1 LQIAGWQIIIGVGFS
16 INSADKRTLR
26 RLEMPAQIV
35 RTRFRAVVATIIL
48 GSLMLTAPASY
59 AGQIFMKNG
68 DVITAD
74 IKKIWDEDV
83 TIEPA
88 YADEFTI
95 DLDAIDHFES
105 DREFDIEL
113 ADGRESKAMLIDGGG
128 GTQVL
133 RIDGTTL
140 EVPVMQLAELDEP
153 EDDFD
158 WDSNLDLN
166 SVVNT
171 GNTDNV
177 SATLQFKTNL
187 KTGDHRHI
195 GGFLFTREEQNGE
208 TVKEQDRADYSYNW
222 SFRDPWFLGLNIAAE
237 RDPVRD
243 LNYRATLG
251 GGIGYNF
258 WDDASR
264 FFQLQAIAGH
274 LTEDFDSE
282 DIDGLESND
291 SAIAGWIV
299 RFRYRLIKDL
309 TIFHD
314 HTATT
319 NVSGRSNNVFQSQTG
334 VRYEITDL
342 LYANFQFDFDYES
355 APSAGNKSTD
365 TTTLLGLGLEF

>member
-1 LQIAGWQIIIGVGFS
+1 
-16 INSADKRTLR
+16 
-26 RLEMPAQIV
+26 MPTQLI
-35 RTRFRAVVATIIL
+35 RTRFWAVAATIIL
-48 GSLMLTAPASY
+48 GLLMLIAPASY

-74 IKKIWDEDV
+74 IMKIWDKDV
-83 TIEPA
+83 AIEPA

-105 DREFDIEL
+105 DREFDIKFAE
-113 ADGRESKAMLIDGGG
+113 GRDAKAKLIGGG
-128 GTQVL
+128 EGTQVL
-133 RIDGTTL
+133 QIDGTTT

-158 WDSNLDLN
+158 WDSNIDLN

-177 SATLQFKTNL
+177 SIMLQFKTNL

-195 GGFLFTREEQNGE
+195 GSFSFSREEQNSV
-208 TVKEQDRADYSYNW
+208 TVKEQDRVDYSYNW
-222 SFRDPWFLGLNIAAE
+222 SFRDPWFVGLNVSGE
-237 RDPVRD
+237 RDPIRD
-243 LNYRATLG
+243 LNHRATLG

-264 FFQLQAIAGH
+264 FFQLQAVAGY
-274 LTEDFDSE
+274 LTEEFDS
-282 DIDGLESND
+282 DNIDGLESNE
-291 SAIAGWIV
+291 SATAGWIV

-314 HTATT
+314 HSATT
-319 NVSGRSNNVFQSQTG
+319 NVSGRSNNIFQSQTG

-355 APSAGNKSTD
+355 EPSAGNESTD

>member
-1 LQIAGWQIIIGVGFS
+1 
-16 INSADKRTLR
+16 
-26 RLEMPAQIV
+26 MPTHLI
-35 RTRFRAVVATIIL
+35 RTRFLAVAATIIL
-48 GSLMLTAPASY
+48 GLLMLVAPASY

-74 IKKIWDEDV
+74 VKKIWDKDV
-83 TIEPA
+83 SIEPV

-105 DREFDIEL
+105 DREFDIKF
-113 ADGRESKAMLIDGGG
+113 ADGRDSKAKLIGGG
-128 GTQVL
+128 EGMQVL
-133 RIDGTTL
+133 QIGGTTTK
-140 EVPVMQLAELDEP
+140 VPVMQLAELDEP

-158 WDSNLDLN
+158 WDSNVDLN

-195 GGFLFTREEQNGE
+195 GGLLFAHEEQNSD
-208 TVKEQDRADYSYNW
+208 TVKDQDRVDYSYNW
-222 SFRDPWFLGLNIAAE
+222 SFRDPWFVGLNVRGE
-237 RDPVRD
+237 RDPIRD
-243 LNYRATLG
+243 LNHRATLG

-264 FFQLQAIAGH
+264 FFQLQAAAGY
-274 LTEDFDSE
+274 LTEEFDSD
-282 DIDGLESND
+282 DIDGLESNE
-291 SAIAGWIV
+291 SATAGWIV

-319 NVSGRSNNVFQSQTG
+319 NVSGRSNNIFQSQTG

-355 APSAGNKSTD
+355 EPSAGNESID
-365 TTTLLGLGLEF
+365 TKTLLGLGLEF

>member
-1 LQIAGWQIIIGVGFS
+1 MP
-16 INSADKRTLR
+16 T
-26 RLEMPAQIV
+26 RLT
-35 RTRFRAVVATIIL
+35 RTRFLAVAARISL
-48 GSLMLTAPASY
+48 GLLMLVAPASY

-74 IKKIWDEDV
+74 IKKIWDKDV
-83 TIEPA
+83 TIEAA
-88 YADEFTI
+88 YSDEFTI

-105 DREFDIEL
+105 DREFDIKI
-113 ADGRESKAMLIDGGG
+113 ADGRDIKANLIGGG
-128 GTQVL
+128 DGRQVL
-133 RIDGTTL
+133 RFDGTTT

-158 WDSNLDLN
+158 WDSNIDLN
-166 SVVNT
+166 SLVNT

-177 SATLQFKTNL
+177 SATLQLKTNL

-195 GGFLFTREEQNGE
+195 GSFSFAREEQNSVS
-208 TVKEQDRADYSYNW
+208 VKEQDRVDYSYNW
-222 SFRDPWFLGLNIAAE
+222 SFKDPWFVGLNVAGE
-237 RDPVRD
+237 RDPIRD

-264 FFQLQAIAGH
+264 FFQLQAIAGY
-274 LTEDFDSE
+274 LTEEFESD
-282 DIDGLESND
+282 DIGGLESNE
-291 SAIAGWIV
+291 SATAGWIL

-314 HTATT
+314 HTAIT
-319 NVSGRSNNVFQSQTG
+319 NISGRSNSIFQSQTG
-334 VRYEITDL
+334 VRYEITDR
-342 LYANFQFDFDYES
+342 LYANFQFDFDHETE
-355 APSAGNKSTD
+355 PSEDNKSTD